1 MCNKKYKM
9 KVKEFIKANWKWITA
24 ILLVLILSFGYWR
37 YTKRQAFYERVKKL
51 MEVGIFREKE
61 FSDVDLQTTNI
72 ISNKTDRDY
81 YDDIVIVG
89 LKELGIDSVYVSI
102 NEITPEAKA
111 NFDVD
116 IELKAHIIGRGDLY
130 MVWIDN
136 MGRSEAIEV
145 LSHELIHLVQY
156 HNRDI
161 ILEKDYVEWK
171 GTKYSYDEVKN
182 MDYRDRPWETEAF
195 SKDTQLKWKLE
206 KILYKQ

>member
-1 MCNKKYKM
+1 M

-24 ILLVLILSFGYWR
+24 ILLVLIISFGYWR
-37 YTKRQAFYERVKKL
+37 YTKRQAFYQRVKRL

-61 FSDVDLQTTNI
+61 FSDVDLETTNT

-89 LKELGIDSVYVSI
+89 LRELGIDSVYVSI
-102 NEITPEAKA
+102 NEITDEAKA
-111 NFDVD
+111 NFDID
-116 IELKAHIIGRGDLY
+116 IELKAHIIGRGDRY

-136 MGRSEAIEV
+136 MSRSEAIEV

-156 HNRDI
+156 HNKDI

-171 GTKYSYDEVKN
+171 GTKYTYDEVKELPY
-182 MDYRDRPWETEAF
+182 MERPWEEEAF

-206 KILYKQ
+206 EILYKQ